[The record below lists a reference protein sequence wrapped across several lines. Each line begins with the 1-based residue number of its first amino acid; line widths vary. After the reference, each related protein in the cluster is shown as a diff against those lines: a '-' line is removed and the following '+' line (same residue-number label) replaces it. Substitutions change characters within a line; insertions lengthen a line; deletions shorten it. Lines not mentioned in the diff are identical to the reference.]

1 MNSTTTD
8 QAGQQTAAVRPST
21 NPRPNGSLGRVTTVS
36 LAAGLMCALLLTVVV
51 FSGAG
56 EPVIT
61 GAGLIGLSIGW
72 ALLGV
77 LSRWRTD
84 RPQWWAAVPAT
95 VMATAGVALL
105 VLRPGDAA
113 MNAAGWA
120 WAPVMLALAVWSAV
134 QARRSLATKA
144 RTWLVM
150 PALALLAVVSVGG
163 GYQTLRVT
171 LDSAV
176 FPMPGRSVDVG
187 GYSLHLDCAGKG
199 GPTVILESG
208 LGGSSTQWTR
218 ITDQVSETT
227 RVCSYDR
234 AGQGWS
240 ESADG
245 PRDGHAIAAELAALL
260 DAAGEAGPYVVV
272 GHSVGGP
279 YAMTFA
285 AENTAAVAGVVLLD
299 ATDPYRVDVSA
310 AGMAGGANGPMA
322 LLPSLARMG
331 LAHLYPASSNLP
343 SPAAE
348 ANQAY
353 TTSAR
358 AMTNAVDEVSQY
370 GAAFAQAQEL
380 TTLGSRPL
388 VVVTLTEKAAGDP
401 AGYAAQERFAALST
415 NSSLWTADVTHDGLV
430 EDRHGA
436 AASAQ
441 AIADVVQAIRTGSEV
456 PRR

>member
-1 MNSTTTD
+1 MNITTAD
-8 QAGQQTAAVRPST
+8 QVGEQTAVRPST
-21 NPRPNGSLGRVTTVS
+21 DPRRQGSLGRVTTVS
-36 LAAGLMCALLLTVVV
+36 LATGLISALLLTVVV
-51 FSGAG
+51 ASGAG
-56 EPVIT
+56 ESVIT
-61 GAGLIGLSIGW
+61 GAGLIGLSTGW
-72 ALLGV
+72 ALLAV
-77 LSRWRTD
+77 LSQWRTD
-84 RPQWWAAVPAT
+84 RPQRWAALPAA

-113 MNAAGWA
+113 MNAAGWV
-120 WAPVMLALAVWSAV
+120 WAPVMLALAIWSAV

-163 GYQTLRVT
+163 GYQTVRVT
-171 LDSAV
+171 LDSAA
-176 FPMPGRSVDVG
+176 FTMPGTSVDVG
-187 GYSLHLDCAGKG
+187 GYSLHLDCAGTG
-199 GPTVILESG
+199 SPTVILESG

-218 ITDQVSETT
+218 VTDQVSQTT

-240 ESADG
+240 ESTDG
-245 PRDGHAIAAELAALL
+245 PRDGQAIAAELVALL
-260 DAAGEAGPYVVV
+260 DAAGETGPYVVV

-279 YAMTFA
+279 YVMTFA
-285 AENTAAVAGVVLLD
+285 AEHPADVAGVVLLD
-299 ATDPYRVDVSA
+299 ATDPYRVDASA

-331 LAHLYPASSNLP
+331 LAHLYPASSSLP
-343 SPAAE
+343 TAAAA

-358 AMTNAVDEVSQY
+358 AMTNAVEEVSQY
-370 GAAFAQAQEL
+370 GAAFAQAQAL

-388 VVVTLTEKAAGDP
+388 VVLTLTDKAAGDP
-401 AGYAAQERFAALST
+401 AGYAAQERFAALSSD
-415 NSSLWTADVTHDGLV
+415 SSLRTADTTHDGLV
-430 EDRHGA
+430 EDQHGA
-436 AASAQ
+436 TASAQ
-441 AIADVVQAIRTGSEV
+441 AITDVVQAVRTGTEV

>member
-1 MNSTTTD
+1 MTSTTTD
-8 QAGQQTAAVRPST
+8 QVGEQTAAVRPST
-21 NPRPNGSLGRVTTVS
+21 NPRPRGSLGRVTTVS
-36 LAAGLMCALLLTVVV
+36 LATGLISALLLAVVA
-51 FSGAG
+51 FPGAG

-61 GAGLIGLSIGW
+61 GVGLIGLAIGW
-72 ALLGV
+72 ALLAA
-77 LSRWRTD
+77 LSRRTD
-84 RPQWWAAVPAT
+84 RPQRWATVPAV

-105 VLRPGDAA
+105 VLRPGEAA
-113 MNAAGWA
+113 MNAAGWV
-120 WAPVMLALAVWSAV
+120 WAPVMLALAIWSAV

-163 GYQTLRVT
+163 GYQTLEVT
-171 LDSAV
+171 LDSAA

-187 GYSLHLDCAGKG
+187 GYSLHLDCDGTG
-199 GPTVILESG
+199 SPTVILESG

-227 RVCSYDR
+227 RACSYDR

-240 ESADG
+240 ESTDG
-245 PRDGHAIAAELAALL
+245 PRDGHAIATELAALL
-260 DAAGEAGPYVVV
+260 DEAGETGPYVVV

-285 AENTAAVAGVVLLD
+285 AEHPADVAGVVLLD
-299 ATDPYRVDVSA
+299 ATDPYRVDASV

-331 LAHLYPASSNLP
+331 LAQLYPASSSLP

-348 ANQAY
+348 ANRAY

-370 GAAFAQAQEL
+370 GAAFAQAQAL
-380 TTLGSRPL
+380 TTLGIA
-388 VVVTLTEKAAGDP
+388 TAGGPDP
-401 AGYAAQERFAALST
+401 HRKGGR
-415 NSSLWTADVTHDGLV
+415 
-430 EDRHGA
+430 R
-436 AASAQ
+436 
-441 AIADVVQAIRTGSEV
+441 
-456 PRR
+456 PRRLRSAGALRRAVDRQLAAYR

>member
-1 MNSTTTD
+1 MNVTTTD
-8 QAGQQTAAVRPST
+8 QVGEQTAAVRPST
-21 NPRPNGSLGRVTTVS
+21 NPRPQGSLGRVTTVS
-36 LAAGLMCALLLTVVV
+36 LATGLISALLLTLIAVP
-51 FSGAG
+51 GAG
-56 EPVIT
+56 EGVTT
-61 GAGLIGLSIGW
+61 GAGLIGLSAGW
-72 ALLGV
+72 ALLAA
-77 LSRWRTD
+77 LSQWRTD
-84 RPQWWAAVPAT
+84 RPQRWAAVPAA
-95 VMATAGVALL
+95 VMAAAGLALL

-113 MNAAGWA
+113 MNAAGWV
-120 WAPVMLALAVWSAV
+120 WAPVMLALAIWSAV
-134 QARRSLATKA
+134 QARRSMATKA

-171 LDSAV
+171 LDSAA

-187 GYSLHLDCAGKG
+187 GYSLHLDCVGTG
-199 GPTVILESG
+199 SPTVIVESG

-218 ITDQVSETT
+218 ITDEVSQTT

-240 ESADG
+240 ESTDG

-260 DAAGEAGPYVVV
+260 DAAGETGPYVVV

-285 AENTAAVAGVVLLD
+285 AEHPADVAGVVLLD
-299 ATDPYRVDVSA
+299 ATDPYHVEASV

-331 LAHLYPASSNLP
+331 LAQLYPASSSLP

-348 ANQAY
+348 ANRAY

-370 GAAFAQAQEL
+370 GPAFAQAQAL

-388 VVVTLTEKAAGDP
+388 VVLTLTDKATGDP

-415 NSSLWTADVTHDGLV
+415 NSSLRTADTTHDGLV
-430 EDRHGA
+430 EDRHGG
-436 AASAQ
+436 AASAL
-441 AIADVVQAIRTGSEV
+441 AITDVVQAIRTGAEV